1 MDTTSVVLSE
11 VGSYAAT
18 LRMAVV
24 NSVEVEV
31 LSNKQNQSFA
41 KCQQTSKKKN
51 ETNPVAWAINETRNV
66 ELVTLVSEQ
75 KQLLEKGKKKNK
87 RSRKAFLQMYFYLF
101 LILLSSSTF
110 SEVKFQNVSSSLH
123 PDLANIMELV
133 LGNQDCLY

>member
-1 MDTTSVVLSE
+1 MKLNLTLIQKRPKKEKKKTKCGFGAFPSTGLEGTNVDTTSVVLSE

-75 KQLLEKGKKKNK
+75 KQLLEKGQKKTKEAEK
-87 RSRKAFLQMYFYLF
+87 LF
-101 LILLSSSTF
+101 CKCIF
-110 SEVKFQNVSSSLH
+110 IFF
-123 PDLANIMELV
+123 
-133 LGNQDCLY
+133 